1 MDHFLRIYLN
11 CLRGIRHENQKLS
24 WGRPEENSGWG
35 NVKKGVIPVY
45 CESDN
50 QQIARTGIAGRGRLM
65 KDRR

>member
-1 MDHFLRIYLN
+1 MTKGKDN
-11 CLRGIRHENQKLS
+11 GENQKLS

-50 QQIARTGIAGRGRLM
+50 QQIARTGIAGRARVTTGPR
-65 KDRR
+65 